1 MIFLIGGGKGS
12 IGKPFQNKRTL
23 IKKLKIPWLTPE
35 NEMLTI
41 DLFLYP
47 YVLSRYYINNWMESY
62 LHNSLIS

>member
-41 DLFLYP
+41 DLFLYR
-47 YVLSRYYINNWMESY
+47 LRITRYYLNIT
-62 LHNSLIS
+62 